1 MYELTDTIIE
11 TIRSNFNII
20 IISSFCFIIFAAYLE
35 WNSIKRKA
43 FKDYKPIIISIGIL
57 GTFVGIFCGLWNFNT
72 EDITDSVPLLL
83 AGLKFAFITSILG
96 MFVSIVMSFI
106 ENSQKELSDNDSN
119 EHIKMKILRAILSE
133 QKETNKNTSL
143 IHDSIRRSEE
153 NINEQFSMA
162 NESLKK
168 ALDALSRDILTEQKE
183 TNKNTSLIHDS
194 IRRSEENINRQFSMA
209 NESLKKALDAL
220 SKGATEEI
228 ITALEKVISD
238 FNKNLTEQFGD
249 NFKQL
254 NESVK
259 KMIVWQENY
268 KTAIEQIEK
277 SLQTAVTNI
286 ETISDHTQK
295 FANNYEKIS
304 DHTQKFVNNYEKISV
319 VSKDLHQVIEANQN
333 QIKNIETH
341 MNKLKKI
348 GDEANLITASIDDF
362 SKSIQGSLSDQ
373 SEGLNKLSDNLR
385 KQLDRADNLG
395 KQLESSLGNLN
406 TALTSL
412 TNKFKTDYE
421 DFLKSFKQLLP
432 KQ

>member
-1 MYELTDTIIE
+1 MYDLADTIIK
-11 TIRSNFNII
+11 IIGSNPVII
-20 IISSFCFIIFAAYLE
+20 IISSLILMIYAVFRE
-35 WNSIKRKA
+35 KNSIKKKA

-57 GTFVGIFCGLWNFNT
+57 GTFVGIFCGLWGFNT
-72 EDITDSVPLLL
+72 EDITGSVPDLLE
-83 AGLKFAFITSILG
+83 GLKLAFITSILG
-96 MFVSIVMSFI
+96 MVVSIGMSFS
-106 ENSQKELSDNDSN
+106 ENSQKELSDNNSNEYIKIQVLKDILSEIKNSQKELSDNNSN
-119 EHIKMKILRAILSE
+119 EHIKIQVLKDILNE
-133 QKETNKNTSL
+133 QKTANEKTGL
-143 IHDSIRRSEE
+143 IHNSIRRSEE
-153 NINEQFSMA
+153 NIDKQFSIA

-168 ALDALSRDILTEQKE
+168 ALDT
-183 TNKNTSLIHDS
+183 
-194 IRRSEENINRQFSMA
+194 
-209 NESLKKALDAL
+209 L

-259 KMIVWQENY
+259 NMIIWQENY
-268 KTAIEQIEK
+268 KAAIEQIEK

-295 FANNYEKIS
+295 FANSYEKIS
-304 DHTQKFVNNYEKISV
+304 DHTQKFANSYEKISL
-319 VSKDLHQVIEANQN
+319 VSKDLHEVIEANQN

-341 MNKLKKI
+341 MNNLKKI
-348 GDEANLITASIDDF
+348 GDEANLITASINDF
-362 SKSIQGSLSDQ
+362 SKSIQGSLSNQ
-373 SEGLNKLSDNLR
+373 SEGLNKLSDNLV
-385 KQLDRADNLG
+385 KQLDSSNKLNDNLG

-406 TALTSL
+406 KALTSL

-421 DFLKSFKQLLP
+421 DFLKLFNQLLP